1 MRRIYKSITK
11 GLVVV
16 GAIAASQTPNLSA
29 QELTKAFLRKM
40 DWYKYS
46 NISVFEAD
54 NNAVKRFKETFTP
67 SLPRTAGLEAAEQEC
82 TNTDDIKKRIQ
93 KKQPVP
99 QTLIDEGGSPQDCEV
114 VKNYYTQLAALVQ
127 IGKVYIL
134 TERYQEGQELN
145 ILGVIPIQAASTP
158 AAAADPD
165 FLKNALNA
173 PLGSGLMDGA
183 DLRQFKTKEFEKND
197 STGQM
202 EPVKGSIE
210 STGSENMYDYLKSI
224 IKQNP
229 AEKTNL
235 IRPSQTVAMKINKEI
250 VTKMIVEDKVSDYL
264 MITEGEP
271 HKAVPN
277 DKTFL
282 DEVTIGVADYISWR
296 HYESPDN
303 IQGEPTNLPKYGAEL
318 RFGNEDIGYPSLW
331 SERAAAN
338 VLWDGVKL
346 GAIIPSS
353 LWAPQVLG
361 LLLTPRR
368 QTTLKEGIG
377 VNGSIDFPFKLID
390 KSGVFNVG
398 GSGMLGNSV
407 QYNNG
412 GPFES
417 SEISPS
423 NLPDSVRLRKSF
435 MMRWHAAGSYTFAIG
450 INDPDKENQGYFIRF
465 KVGAAAYQMEEWRR
479 TNPVKMVTDPNAPGG
494 MRFASASE
502 DDTPVLTR
510 VASTFKAS
518 PLFRVEFMAA
528 GLSAPWG
535 ASLQYFDGAATGHA
549 WLQAPISDTGFL
561 TAIRFDVRGF
571 IPLTRGPYEW
581 ENTLVGIPSV
591 RFIFRW

>member
-1 MRRIYKSITK
+1 
-11 GLVVV
+11 
-16 GAIAASQTPNLSA
+16 
-29 QELTKAFLRKM
+29 M

-46 NISVFEAD
+46 NVSVFEAD
-54 NNAVKRFKETFTP
+54 NNAMKRFKETFTP

-99 QTLIDEGGSPQDCEV
+99 QALIDEGGSPQDCEV
-114 VKNYYTQLAALVQ
+114 VKNYYTQLASLVQ

-134 TERYQEGQELN
+134 TERYQEGQEIN
-145 ILGVIPIQAASTP
+145 ILGVIPIQSPATP

-173 PLGSGLMDGA
+173 PLSSGLMDGA

-235 IRPSQTVAMKINKEI
+235 IRPSQTVSMKINKEI
-250 VTKMIVEDKVSDYL
+250 VTKMIVEDKVSDYV

-282 DEVTIGVADYISWR
+282 DEITIGVADLISWR
-296 HYESPDN
+296 HYEDPAN
-303 IQGEPTNLPKYGAEL
+303 VQGEPTNLPKYGAEL
-318 RFGNEDIGYPSLW
+318 RIGNDDIGYPSLW
-331 SERAAAN
+331 SERVTAN

-353 LWAPQVLG
+353 LWAPQILG
-361 LLLTPRR
+361 LLQTPRR
-368 QTTLKEGIG
+368 QTGLREGIG
-377 VNGSIDFPFKLID
+377 VNGSVDFPFKLID
-390 KSGVFNVG
+390 KSGVFNVA
-398 GSGMLGNSV
+398 GSLQIGSSPTSV
-407 QYNNG
+407 QYLYG
-412 GPFES
+412 GPLES
-417 SEISPS
+417 ENSMAMVG
-423 NLPDSVRLRKSF
+423 DSARLRKSF
-435 MMRWHAAGSYTFAIG
+435 LMRWHGAASYTFAIG

-465 KVGAAAYQMEEWRR
+465 KIGAGAYQMEEWRR
-479 TNPVKMVTDPNAPGG
+479 TTPWATVMDANAPGG
-494 MRFASASE
+494 MRPATVAEDMDEATRTPIQMTRFASI
-502 DDTPVLTR
+502 L
-510 VASTFKAS
+510 KAS
-518 PLFRVEFMAA
+518 PLIKIEYMAA

-535 ASLQYFDGAATGHA
+535 ASLQYFDGATTGHA

-561 TAIRFDVRGF
+561 TAIRFDVRVF
-571 IPLTRGPYEW
+571 VPVIRGPYEW
-581 ENTLVGIPSV
+581 ENTVVGIPSV